1 MAKRELNINPGYEG
15 QLLGNVVGLRTSGAK
30 SNTRFFRQA
39 KEFITP
45 DAAELGKIPGFELPD
60 RMIVKT
66 DKATMERSNPYTFRQ
81 RFLNP
86 YQELFYEDYLDAA
99 KEYYFTSD
107 ETNPSQLISEVDEG
121 FQSNLENAILPKQ
134 AVTEF
139 VSSADSPFRGLK
151 DIKETAAENLKD
163 ISEQITTEESAIQ
176 EAKDLYE
183 DRERTLTRQR
193 ASQIE
198 SNLMAEEDIR
208 SEAAMAGYA
217 RGPRD
222 RRIGRQQEA
231 GRTQLEEIQLQKERA
246 LEARN
251 EDIEDREINLRQ
263 LYDDA
268 EQQYKDVSQAETDYR
283 FSAFNEFGDFQ
294 QRAQETITTAQDV
307 ISTLKNR
314 TSLMFTDALGRA
326 EKGGFK
332 GGQPSFAQESV
343 FASAREGFE
352 SNVAKAQDN
361 ISNLEMFLPQA
372 SDVGKQEIDPFLS
385 GGEFSYLQEG
395 FDEDY
400 FQDLVDM

>member
-15 QLLGNVVGLRTSGAK
+15 QLLGNVVGPRTSGAK

-45 DAAELGKIPGFELPD
+45 DAAELSKIPGFELPD

-66 DKATMERSNPYTFRQ
+66 DKATMERSNPSTFRQ

-99 KEYYFTSD
+99 KEYYFD
-107 ETNPSQLISEVDEG
+107 ETSPSQLISEVDEG
-121 FQSNLENAILPKQ
+121 FQSNLESGILPKQ

-151 DIKETAAENLKD
+151 DIKETASENLKD

-307 ISTLKNR
+307 ISTLKNK
-314 TSLMFTDALGRA
+314 TSSMFTAALGRA

-343 FASAREGFE
+343 FAGAREAFE
-352 SNVAKAQDN
+352 SDVAQAQDN

>member
-66 DKATMERSNPYTFRQ
+66 DKATMERSNPSTFRQ

>member
-15 QLLGNVVGLRTSGAK
+15 QLLGNVVGPTTSGAK

-39 KEFITP
+39 KRFVTP
-45 DAAELGKIPGFELPD
+45 DSAELAQIPGFQGPD
-60 RMIVKT
+60 SMTVKT
-66 DKATMERSNPYTFRQ
+66 DKATMERSNPSTFRR

-99 KEYYFTSD
+99 KEYYFD
-107 ETNPSQLISEVDEG
+107 ETSPSQLISEVDET
-121 FQSNLENAILPKQ
+121 FQGNLESGILPKQ

-139 VSSADSPFRGLK
+139 VSSADSPFRDLK
-151 DIKETAAENLKD
+151 DIKEIAAENLKD

-198 SNLMAEEDIR
+198 SNVMAEEDIR

-268 EQQYKDVSQAETDYR
+268 QQQYKDVSQAERDYGL
-283 FSAFNEFGDFQ
+283 SAFNEFGDFQ
-294 QRAQETITTAQDV
+294 QRAQETITTAQNV
-307 ISTLKNR
+307 ISTLKNK
-314 TSLMFTDALGRA
+314 TSSMFTSALGRA
-326 EKGGFK
+326 EEGGFK
-332 GGQPSFAQESV
+332 GGQPSFAKESV
-343 FASAREGFE
+343 FAGAREAFE
-352 SNVAKAQDN
+352 SDVAQAQDN
-361 ISNLEMFLPQA
+361 INNLQAFLPQA